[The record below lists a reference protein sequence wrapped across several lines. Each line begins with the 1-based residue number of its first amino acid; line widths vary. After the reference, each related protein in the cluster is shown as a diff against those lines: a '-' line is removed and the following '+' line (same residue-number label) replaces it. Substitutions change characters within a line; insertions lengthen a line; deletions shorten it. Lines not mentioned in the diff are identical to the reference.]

1 MLDPHVERGDFFLMK
16 EAALPGVGPP
26 RVPNEPTQ
34 LMLSTKRGDPRAF
47 DRLVGHLEE
56 QAQWVAQGLVGS
68 REDARDL
75 AQEAFLRTYRARA
88 TFREGERFMPWFQRI
103 LRNACYTHLRRR
115 AGVVARSFE
124 TPSGVDLIELTPPEP
139 DTDDSPLLALEE
151 RERAEALQAAFD
163 HLGERDRTILSLRH
177 HEELPYREIATR
189 LGIPIGTV
197 MSRLYH
203 ARRRLR
209 VQLDDELDPAVPDSP
224 PSSDPS

>member
-1 MLDPHVERGDFFLMK
+1 MPI
-16 EAALPGVGPP
+16 
-26 RVPNEPTQ
+26 EPTQ
-34 LMLSTKRGDPRAF
+34 LMLSTKRGDARAF

-124 TPSGVDLIELTPPEP
+124 APSGVDVLELTPPEP
-139 DTDDSPLLALEE
+139 DASDSPLLALEE
-151 RERAEALQAAFD
+151 RERAEVLQAAFAA
-163 HLGERDRTILSLRH
+163 LSERDRRILNLRH
-177 HEELPYREIATR
+177 HDELPYREIAVR

-209 VQLDDELDPAVPDSP
+209 ERLEDELGPAAASPLPP
-224 PSSDPS
+224 PSPSES